1 MHLVFLPYRMST
13 ALLTPSAAPSAT
25 RRRGQAEVERLLEEL
40 RRRVEAHDVRTE
52 PLRWQIAE
60 AVKADL
66 ARAAA

>member
-1 MHLVFLPYRMST
+1 MHVVLLPYRMST

-40 RRRVEAHDVRTE
+40 RRLVGECDAETDR
-52 PLRWQIAE
+52 LRWQIAE

-66 ARAAA
+66 VRSP